1 MKITEEQLKQIQAQV
16 KVRSQLVNDIGAV
29 EAQKHELLHAL
40 NNVMEKTKETADKL
54 EEEYGKININLE
66 DGSYEAVEEKELEQ
80 LVAQQSV
87 KAGLISDIGAVE
99 ARKHE
104 LLHAF
109 AEVVTKSKELNETL
123 EEKYGK
129 ITVNLEDGSYEEIVE
144 EDGQAD

>member
-1 MKITEEQLKQIQAQV
+1 MSKKI
-16 KVRSQLVNDIGAV
+16 
-29 EAQKHELLHAL
+29 
-40 NNVMEKTKETADKL
+40 
-54 EEEYGKININLE
+54 
-66 DGSYEAVEEKELEQ
+66 EEKELEQ
-80 LVAQQSV
+80 LTAQQSV
-87 KAGLISDIGAVE
+87 KASLLSDIGAVE

-109 AEVVTKSKELNETL
+109 AEVVGKSKELNETL